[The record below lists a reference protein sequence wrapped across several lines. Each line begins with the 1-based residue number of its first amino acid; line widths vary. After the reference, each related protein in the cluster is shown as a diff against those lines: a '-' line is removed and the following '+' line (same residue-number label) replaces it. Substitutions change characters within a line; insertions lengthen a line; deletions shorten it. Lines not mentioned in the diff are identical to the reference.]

1 MTWPSRPEKTCQKT
15 AEVLKIWRGPG
26 SLFFFLGG
34 GGAMNSKRR
43 FFDRKCFVSNSD
55 KIWGVEG
62 QPKFHFQ
69 GQKKLVY
76 EGHT

>member
-26 SLFFFLGG
+26 AYMLGAWG
-34 GGAMNSKRR
+34 PSNNRR
-43 FFDRKCFVSNSD
+43 SFVRKDYVSNLD

-69 GQKKLVY
+69 GQKKFVY

>member
-15 AEVLKIWRGPG
+15 SEVLKIWRGPG
-26 SLFFFLGG
+26 AYMLGAWG
-34 GGAMNSKRR
+34 PGSNRR
-43 FFDRKCFVSNSD
+43 LFDRKGFVSSWLI
-55 KIWGVEG
+55 KSGGVEG